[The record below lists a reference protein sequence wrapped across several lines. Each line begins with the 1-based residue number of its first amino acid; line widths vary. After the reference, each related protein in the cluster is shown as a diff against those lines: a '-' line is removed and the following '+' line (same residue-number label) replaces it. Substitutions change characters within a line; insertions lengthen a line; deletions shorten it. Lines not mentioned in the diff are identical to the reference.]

1 METPIAMNSL
11 CLGSLLARHARYR
24 PHHTAVIVPG
34 AAAGDRE
41 IRLSWREF
49 DEYVNRYAN
58 ALAALGVA
66 RGERVATLLANSLEL
81 LATYWACAKLG
92 AAAVPLS
99 PLLTATGLAAL
110 ISDASPRVIVGSG
123 DQFEMLDAVRALT
136 SASDAVAWV
145 LVDAAADDEAIGYR
159 AF

>member
-99 PLLTATGLAAL
+99 PLLTAAGLASLLTDAPPKVVL
-110 ISDASPRVIVGSG
+110 ASSDQRP
-123 DQFEMLDAVRALT
+123 
-136 SASDAVAWV
+136 V
-145 LVDAAADDEAIGYR
+145 L
-159 AF
+159 